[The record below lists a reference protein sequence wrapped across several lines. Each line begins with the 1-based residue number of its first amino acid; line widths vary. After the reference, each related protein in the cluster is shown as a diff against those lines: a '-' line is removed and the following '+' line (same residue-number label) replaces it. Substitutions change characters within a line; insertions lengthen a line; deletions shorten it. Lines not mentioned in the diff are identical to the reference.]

1 MEFRFDITKIFKEN
15 ISRIGNSLLP
25 NGFIA
30 SDRRCALDTTAYVAE
45 IINTVGQASAAAQGL
60 NHPVTTSDRLRNSDD
75 QVIYLMTENNGRSG
89 LVLGLLK
96 IGRKSLYVFDQNGDT
111 RHVNAPCVLDFY
123 IHELRQRAGLGKVLF
138 EYMLEQ
144 ENFTPEELAID
155 RPSEKLLSFL
165 RKHYGL
171 STKIPQMNNFVIFD
185 GFFGSQKSARDLHR
199 TSQTYVT
206 TSPNSILFGPQY
218 LNAENKRRQSHVRSN
233 HDLPLGNNQINGRYG
248 APRPQ
253 CSLNQIIHNKETSV
267 EAEPTRKLMN
277 DTTAD
282 IIKSFVEQ
290 TDNLSVSEKNVQDT
304 KQEVDEPSDLITSP
318 ISSSQHDVKF
328 SDDRNLVDSFA
339 SDNYNYNESSFE
351 TFDTQH
357 EGDHVDSNK
366 FRYNKRQTGKKN
378 VSSIVVG
385 SDEKIEFNQI
395 SDDGFGVV
403 KINRPF
409 GVPASYRTHEHSYD
423 NDSVH
428 SRDSEN
434 THTADG
440 FFDLKFYSHPLW

>member
-206 TSPNSILFGPQY
+206 T
-218 LNAENKRRQSHVRSN
+218 
-233 HDLPLGNNQINGRYG
+233 
-248 APRPQ
+248 
-253 CSLNQIIHNKETSV
+253 
-267 EAEPTRKLMN
+267 RKLMN